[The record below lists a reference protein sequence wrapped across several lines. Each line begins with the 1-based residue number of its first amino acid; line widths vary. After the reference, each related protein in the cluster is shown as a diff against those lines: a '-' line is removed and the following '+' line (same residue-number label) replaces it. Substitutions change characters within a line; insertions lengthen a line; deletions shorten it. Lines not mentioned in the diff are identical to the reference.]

1 MNSVTFI
8 ICAAGEGIRMQHI
21 SPKTPKYLMRIEKK
35 TLLEWS
41 LLSLPFIEGDQIIFV
56 SRISNEHNVFTD
68 RFLSQFSQKRGVS
81 FKSLYIQ
88 QSTSGQAETALLAK
102 PLVKHR
108 RIAIFNSDT
117 YFQCKILDWGIH
129 QSEYDGLIPCFKTQ
143 GNSWSFF
150 KTIDNRPFYS
160 VIDVAEKNRI
170 SDWCSAGF
178 YYFKDGNEYFEIVQ
192 NELKNSLPKNNEFFI
207 APMYKSLLKSH
218 TIKVVDCELF
228 KPMGT
233 PEQVTNFWKI
243 PISNLKKENAK

>member
-1 MNSVTFI
+1 
-8 ICAAGEGIRMQHI
+8 MQPI
-21 SPKTPKYLMRIEKK
+21 SSKTPKYLLRIEQK

-41 LLSLPFIEGDQIIFV
+41 LLSLPFKEGDQLIFV
-56 SRISNEHNVFTD
+56 SRISNEHNTFTD
-68 RFLSQFSQKRGVS
+68 NFLKQFSQKKSVH
-81 FKSLYIQ
+81 FKSLYIP

-129 QSEYDGLIPCFKTQ
+129 QSDYDGLVPCFKTI

-150 KTIDNRPFYS
+150 KTIANGPFYS
-160 VIDVAEKNRI
+160 AIDVAEKKRI

-178 YYFKDGNEYFEIVQ
+178 YYFKDCSEYFDIVQ
-192 NELKNSLPKNNEFFI
+192 DKLKNSISKNNEFFI
-207 APMYKSLLKSH
+207 APTYKSLLKSH
-218 TIKVVDCELF
+218 TIKVVDCEVF

-233 PEQVTNFWKI
+233 PEQVTNYWQI
-243 PISNLKKENAK
+243 PIKNFKKENAR